1 MLQHIDKKKR
11 PKIKFNEPLSAQ
23 TVCGA
28 CNHVRKPTDTC
39 PDWQCPGCGKAYS
52 KVDKQVDD
60 ELLSRSE
67 LRQKNHQYL
76 SKKSAAEKQSGL
88 STEAIEHP
96 ALTGIGLG
104 ILTFLKGVGSA
115 CVAANPLTQILG
127 IVIVLGS
134 IVYGLSQFWS

>member
-1 MLQHIDKKKR
+1 MLQHTDKKKR
-11 PKIKFNEPLSAQ
+11 PKIKFDRPPSAQ

-28 CNHVRKPTDTC
+28 CNHVRKPGASC
-39 PDWQCPGCGKAYS
+39 PDWQCPGCGKAYR
-52 KVDKQVDD
+52 KVDKQGDE

-67 LRQKNHQYL
+67 LRRKNHEYL
-76 SKKSAAEKQSGL
+76 NKKSAAEKQSGL
-88 STEAIEHP
+88 SSDAIEHP
-96 ALTGIGLG
+96 ALTGIGVG

-134 IVYGLSQFWS
+134 IAYGLSQFWS

>member
-11 PKIKFNEPLSAQ
+11 SKIKLDAPITAQ

-28 CNHVRKPTDTC
+28 CNHLRKATDTC
-39 PDWQCPGCGKAYS
+39 PNWQCPGCGKAYS
-52 KVDKQVDD
+52 KVDTQADNKPV
-60 ELLSRSE
+60 SRSE
-67 LRQKNHQYL
+67 LRRKNREYL
-76 SKKSAAEKQSGL
+76 HRKRAAEKQSML
-88 STEAIEHP
+88 PAEAVEHP
-96 ALTGIGLG
+96 ALTGIGIG